1 MALKTDRYHVQ
12 SDISYFMNEVAER
25 GGVVCYS
32 TIGSGAAMDDSVALV
47 TYAADPSGLLP
58 VGVLMNDMVNLD
70 LTRQH
75 INWHKDEVQIGSKV
89 TLWTKGDVVTD
100 MRHEDVPAVGMP
112 AYLASSGLL
121 TIDTGVLYDD
131 GTVQFPIVGVFKSS
145 PDEDGFVKVSIN
157 LPMATPR
164 QTI

>member
-25 GGVVCYS
+25 GGIVCYS
-32 TIGSGAAMDDSVALV
+32 TVGSGAAMDDSVALA

-58 VGVLMNDMVNLD
+58 IGVLMNDMVNLD

-89 TLWTKGDVVTD
+89 TIWTKCDVVTD
-100 MRHEDVPAVGMP
+100 MRHEDTPAVGNP
-112 AYLASSGLL
+112 AYLGPSGLF
-121 TIDTGVLYDD
+121 TTDVGAVYSD
-131 GTVQFPIVGVFKSS
+131 GTVSRPIVGVFKSS
-145 PDEDGFVKVSIN
+145 PDEDGFVKVSVN

-164 QTI
+164 Q